1 MGGQFSANY
10 KGAPIAAF
18 PAPIAQPAAS
28 TAYVD
33 CGGFNAVHVE
43 AYVNATGASFDLYIE
58 GSNSSSGVFL
68 ASADPAGTR
77 AGITASVA
85 FNVLVGASLVRARVA
100 NVSGTFAA
108 GQGIQVWLT
117 PYIAGGSNIVNI
129 ASTASQN
136 LAQVGGGSISLG
148 QTVSASSLPVVLAS
162 NQGTLAQNLTQ
173 VGGSAVALGATTAA
187 ASLPV
192 VIANN
197 QAAVPT
203 YATSTTATVTSV
215 AAAFALTQLL
225 ASNTARRGATVYND
239 SNTHVHVQL
248 GNTAST
254 TSFTVVLGAIAGNI
268 GGYYEVPAGYTGPV
282 SAYWGAASPTGF
294 ARVTEIV

>member
-10 KGAPIAAF
+10 KGRPVAAF
-18 PAPIAQPAAS
+18 PAPISQAAAS

-43 AYVNATGASFDLYIE
+43 AYVNATGASFDLYVE

-77 AGITASVA
+77 AGITGSVA
-85 FNVLVGASLVRARVA
+85 FNVLVGASMVRARIA
-100 NVSGTFAA
+100 NVSGTFAP

-136 LAQVGGGSISLG
+136 LAQVGGGSIALG
-148 QTVSASSLPVVLAS
+148 QTVAASSLPVVLAS
-162 NQGTLAQNLTQ
+162 NQGQLAMNLAQ
-173 VGGSAVALGATTAA
+173 VGGGSIALGATTAS

-192 VIANN
+192 VLATNQPQIA
-197 QAAVPT
+197 T
-203 YATSTTATVTSV
+203 YTQSTTATVTSV
-215 AAAFALTQLL
+215 AAAFATTQLL
-225 ASNTARRGATVYND
+225 AANTSRRGATIYND
-239 SNTHVHVQL
+239 SATHLHVQL
-248 GNTAST
+248 GSTATLS
-254 TSFTVVLGAIAGNI
+254 SFTVVLQGITTNV
-268 GGYYEVPAGYTGPV
+268 GGYYEVPAGYTGAV
-282 SAYWGAASPTGF
+282 SGYWGTAGPTGN